1 MGHSSALKRTRLSVT
16 AVFFAN
22 GIALG
27 AWGTCIPGVA
37 KSLNLDPGSY
47 GKVVAPYAVGAIL
60 SMLLTGWLTTR
71 IGTRRSILLGSL
83 FVAVTLLIPA
93 RAGSIPLLALS
104 IFFLGAANSVM
115 DVSMNAHAALIE
127 RDWESEIMS
136 TFHSLASFGAL
147 AGAALSGL
155 LFARGYDAKFV
166 MIAATAFIGV
176 IVFAVY
182 PRITDLRPDPPEKS
196 VKVRVWT
203 NRTLLVISGLTFLAL
218 FAEFGMFEW
227 SYKYVRD
234 VAGASPALATF
245 GYGGYV
251 LGAALSRLFGDA
263 VMRRIGTRAM
273 VLGGGLLACGGLLT
287 AIVFPTAVPAII
299 GFICAGLGLANM
311 IPMLY
316 TRAAATVDGAP
327 GVGVGVCGVISYGGP
342 VAEPLMIGYVALH
355 YGQRVGLRLPMAAIF
370 VIAACAPIISR
381 MKTLQHHSSA
391 IDSAIADPVDPVVLA
406 SGSLDVSSTR
416 EALRT

>member
-47 GKVVAPYAVGAIL
+47 GEVVAPYAIGAIL

-71 IGTRRSILLGSL
+71 IGTKWTILLGSL
-83 FVAVTLLIPA
+83 LVAGTLPIPA
-93 RAGSIPLLALS
+93 RSSSIPLLALS

-263 VMRRIGTRAM
+263 VKLRIGTRAM
-273 VLGGGLLACGGLLT
+273 VLGGGLLACGGLLI
-287 AIVFPTAVPAII
+287 AIMLPTAVPAVI

-311 IPMLY
+311 VPMLY
-316 TRAAATVDGAP
+316 TRAAAAVDGAP
-327 GVGVGVCGVISYGGP
+327 GVGVGVCGVISYAGP

-355 YGQRVGLRLPMAAIF
+355 HGQRVGLGLPMAAILAI
-370 VIAACAPIISR
+370 VVCAPIISR
-381 MKTLQHHSSA
+381 MRTLQHHPST
-391 IDSAIADPVDPVVLA
+391 IDSAIADPVALA
-406 SGSLDVSSTR
+406 
-416 EALRT
+416 